1 MNYKISLRRVSQVYF
16 RVACQL
22 LKAAL
27 TVLRCFCYTAWP
39 SNESYRVLLFRR
51 STLYKLAVQSKP
63 LSGFVRRMFLKQL
76 KLAVYISKST
86 WKIAVLWE
94 ECVVF
99 FCKWDRCMEKKT
111 WFICFQTSQLSREF
125 QESSAYWWSLPD
137 AHKLDTI
144 SREREKTRTSWSL
157 SLIK

>member
-1 MNYKISLRRVSQVYF
+1 MRIIQMNYKISLHRVSQVYF

-76 KLAVYISKST
+76 KLAVYISKLT

-94 ECVVF
+94 VCVFFF
-99 FCKWDRCMEKKT
+99 FCKWDRCMEKKRRG
-111 WFICFQTSQLSREF
+111 LYVSRHHNSPG
-125 QESSAYWWSLPD
+125 SSRSLPHID
-137 AHKLDTI
+137 GG
-144 SREREKTRTSWSL
+144 SL
-157 SLIK
+157 TPTN